1 MQKAL
6 TLKVSAKS
14 QRPYELVFVYSSE
27 FSNIQKEDSNGWQK
41 QELGG

>member
-6 TLKVSAKS
+6 TSKVPAKS

-27 FSNIQKEDSNGWQK
+27 FSNIQKKDSHGWHK